1 MGIVDRLR
9 ALFGGG
15 AKVSDHAEEDVD
27 AADRARREREDF
39 EGVRDDDAIA
49 RGTTSTGSLPGPGT
63 PTEVYKEFDA
73 DQEAPRN
80 PGQ

>member
-15 AKVSDHAEEDVD
+15 APVADHAEEDMD

-39 EGVRDDDAIA
+39 EGVRDDDAVA

-63 PTEVYKEFDA
+63 PTEVYKEFEA
-73 DQEAPRN
+73 DQEAPPN